1 MKKVY
6 LVCATGIATSTMLRV
21 KIEDYLDDHGIEAD
35 IRQFRVAELNASRL
49 DADVI
54 ISTTS
59 IPDEI
64 RERATV
70 VDGIPLI
77 TGQGDKEVLQKV
89 VDILNS

>member
-21 KIEDYLDDHGIEAD
+21 KIEDYLEDHGIEAD

>member
-21 KIEDYLDDHGIEAD
+21 KIEDYLEDHGIDAD

>member
-1 MKKVY
+1 
-6 LVCATGIATSTMLRV
+6 
-21 KIEDYLDDHGIEAD
+21 
-35 IRQFRVAELNASRL
+35 L

-54 ISTTS
+54 IATTS

-77 TGQGDKEVLQKV
+77 TGQGDKEVLQRV